1 MKQPLLGITATLLVM
16 VVALG
21 LISLFTPATFTGW
34 VSYCLICFIPT
45 EVVMG
50 VIWGMSQ
57 PAFATKQKQP
67 LRGIL
72 HILFNAVIA
81 VVVGPIIWMVA
92 GAGVNPPAPM
102 LAMYSVCAV
111 AVTFWLTIM
120 WGGWPFTSISKNPLV
135 GGLTVLI
142 AAYAITLGLF
152 KIFFNYEFMQGAPV
166 YVASLDP
173 HGMFNGWSAMVFF
186 VTFLV
191 GLFAALGGIGTGAF
205 RDSSLVVR
213 TWGSTPYFDENCS
226 SCPHVMHERTFRW
239 GAQGFERVDD
249 RVQTTPY
256 TVFTELII
264 ALVNGD
270 NETALRRL
278 ADPSLVAFARRLD
291 WHDPARGRWRA
302 EPEIGRAHV

>member
-1 MKQPLLGITATLLVM
+1 
-16 VVALG
+16 
-21 LISLFTPATFTGW
+21 
-34 VSYCLICFIPT
+34 
-45 EVVMG
+45 
-50 VIWGMSQ
+50 MSQ

-191 GLFAALGGIGTGAF
+191 GLFGLLHFDLWPLTSSPSIMKQPTLGIVWTLLALAVAAILFGIG
-205 RDSSLVVR
+205 
-213 TWGSTPYFDENCS
+213 
-226 SCPHVMHERTFRW
+226 
-239 GAQGFERVDD
+239 
-249 RVQTTPY
+249 
-256 TVFTELII
+256 
-264 ALVNGD
+264 VNG
-270 NETALRRL
+270 LGM
-278 ADPSLVAFARRLD
+278 
-291 WHDPARGRWRA
+291 DPAIFMVKVPVPFIFGTIVTLNMLQGSLFA
-302 EPEIGRAHV
+302 KMKQPVKGLASVVAAVIIGEGLAAMYGALAPVVSGDVKSGPPAYDFEIWLASALLAVTFPFLIFYADYFKMWPLKKDE